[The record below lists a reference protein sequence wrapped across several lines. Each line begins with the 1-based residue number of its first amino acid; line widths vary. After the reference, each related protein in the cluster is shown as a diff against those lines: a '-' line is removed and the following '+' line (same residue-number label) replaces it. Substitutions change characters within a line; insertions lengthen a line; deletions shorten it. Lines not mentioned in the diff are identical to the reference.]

1 MQVLYS
7 SSSLAEGASGESSS
21 SSFAVWGS
29 HFNEIELQAWEWSP
43 MLIILVSCMRATSS
57 EAGVDLL
64 PGDCITSCL
73 LEFGEG
79 INDLF
84 SNELLDDLEG
94 DKGGALSLSI
104 KS

>member
-1 MQVLYS
+1 
-7 SSSLAEGASGESSS
+7 
-21 SSFAVWGS
+21 
-29 HFNEIELQAWEWSP
+29 

-64 PGDCITSCL
+64 PGDCITSYL
-73 LEFGEG
+73 LESGEG
-79 INDLF
+79 VNDFL
-84 SNELLDDLEG
+84 SNELLDDLEA

>member
-1 MQVLYS
+1 
-7 SSSLAEGASGESSS
+7 
-21 SSFAVWGS
+21 
-29 HFNEIELQAWEWSP
+29 
-43 MLIILVSCMRATSS
+43 MRATSS

-84 SNELLDDLEG
+84 SNELLDDIEG